1 MEHFELILIYLA
13 NILVAGWVGLTSLFA
28 PAVAVRSVWQGT
40 TSADGA
46 SLRVVGA
53 LWTSIALLSLFGLFN
68 PLGFAPVLLLQLIYK
83 GGWLLAVALPARLK
97 DSQHPLPMG
106 MSLFFAV
113 WVFILPMIMPW
124 SSLF

>member
-1 MEHFELILIYLA
+1 MEHPELILMYLA

-28 PAVAVRSVWQGT
+28 PVTAVHSVWQGT

-53 LWTSIALLSLFGLFN
+53 LWTSIALLSFFGLFN

-83 GGWLLAVALPARLK
+83 GGWLLVVALPARLG
-97 DSQHPLPMG
+97 DSDRPLPMG
-106 MSLFFAV
+106 MSLFFV
-113 WVFILPMIMPW
+113 IWVLILPLIMPW